1 MKDKQGAQESK
12 RNKPENNG
20 SLEEMA
26 QATWE
31 RWWRREE
38 VWVCE
43 WILKLQEPDS
53 HLHGRIKIEGFQGR
67 KGQNE
72 VLHMRAKKRNV
83 TADMVTKAR

>member
-1 MKDKQGAQESK
+1 MGVLKKWHRPHGK
-12 RNKPENNG
+12 G
-20 SLEEMA
+20 GG
-26 QATWE
+26 
-31 RWWRREE
+31 EE

-72 VLHMRAKKRNV
+72 VLHTRAKQKECHCRRGDQSQV
-83 TADMVTKAR
+83 TASG